1 MPSKHAT
8 TRFWRNKSVRKFR
21 HLLEPSRWYRTATA
35 SLRKLPDYVII
46 GAQKAGTTSLHGYLA
61 AHPQVNVSSVKEVH
75 YFDKSY
81 NYCRGENWY
90 RWHFPLALGKNR
102 HKLCGESSPFYLF
115 CPVTPARM
123 AELMPHA
130 KIIVLLRNPVDRA
143 FSHYQMTVS
152 RNLEPLSFEDA
163 IKAEPG
169 RLADH
174 RKWLIHDSTHY
185 SSVYRDFSYLARG
198 IYADQII
205 EWRKHYSPE
214 QFLILESGEFFLDTA
229 AVFDR
234 VLDFLGLD
242 HFHPPEFANL
252 FPSKTGAKMLP
263 STREM
268 LLDYF
273 APHNARLYEELGVEF
288 DWDQRAN
295 YKVTRLPSYTDLQIR
310 SATSGALGVSAADEA
325 GTWAVTNRIS
335 EHLETPVSVKQT
347 G

>member
-21 HLLEPSRWYRTATA
+21 HMLEPTRWYRSATA

-61 AHPQVNVSSVKEVH
+61 AHPQVNVSTVKEVH

-123 AELMPHA
+123 AALLPNA

-163 IKAEPG
+163 IKAEPE

-174 RKWLIHDSTHY
+174 RKWLIHDPTHY
-185 SSVYRDFSYLARG
+185 SSAYRDYSYLARG

-205 EWRKHYSPE
+205 EWRKHYSPD
-214 QFLILESGEFFLDTA
+214 QFLILESGEFFSNTPG
-229 AVFDR
+229 VFDR
-234 VLDFLGLD
+234 ALDFLGLD
-242 HFHPPEFANL
+242 RWHPPEFANL
-252 FPSKTGAKMLP
+252 FPSKGSAKMMP
-263 STREM
+263 TTREQ

-273 APHNARLYEELGVEF
+273 APHNQRLYDELGTEF
-288 DWDQRAN
+288 DWDQHDS
-295 YKVTRLPSYTDLQIR
+295 YKVTRLPSLADPQIR
-310 SATSGALGVSAADEA
+310 GAATPTLGVSAADESA
-325 GTWAVTNRIS
+325 TWTTTNRIS
-335 EHLETPVSVKQT
+335 EHLESPVRLEQM